1 MARTTGAGNWT
12 RRDFFRFGAVAGTAV
27 IGGPALLTACSE
39 VPQGGSGAGG
49 TLQRIKEAGT
59 IKIGIAGEVPYGY
72 TEGGEVTGEAPEV
85 ARAVF
90 KAIGVENVEPTQV
103 EFGQL
108 IPALNAG
115 EFDMVAAGMAVRPDR
130 CENAAFSS
138 VDYVTPTALMVPKG
152 NPQGVQNFEDVK
164 AKGLAIAVLSG
175 TIEQE
180 VAKAAGIAADKIQ
193 PYDGQPELFQAL
205 QDNRAYCGALTDISL
220 KELLKQNPG
229 AAFEVTEGFT
239 LELDGEEQIQAGG
252 FVFRKGEDDLV
263 DAFNTELDKLHE
275 SGDWLTIVE
284 PFGFT
289 DANLPPDDVTTE
301 KLCQE
306 S

>member
-1 MARTTGAGNWT
+1 MAMGNWT

-39 VPQGGSGAGG
+39 VPQGGSGEGG
-49 TLQRIKEAGT
+49 TLQRIREAGT
-59 IKIGIAGEVPYGY
+59 IKVGIAGEVPYGY
-72 TEGGEVTGEAPEV
+72 TDGGEVTGEAPEV
-85 ARAVF
+85 AKAVF
-90 KAIGVENVEPTQV
+90 KAIGVDKVEATQV

-115 EFDMVAAGMAVRPDR
+115 QFDMVAAGMAILPER

-138 VDYVTPTALMVPKG
+138 VDYVTPTAFMVPKG
-152 NPQGVQNFEDVK
+152 NPEGVKNFEDVK
-164 AKGLAIAVLSG
+164 AKGLTVAVLSG
-175 TIEQE
+175 TIEQA
-180 VAKAAGIAADKIQ
+180 VAKATGIADANIQ

-220 KELLKQNPG
+220 RELLKNNPG
-229 AAFEVTEGFT
+229 VPFEVTDGFVPV
-239 LELDGEEQIQAGG
+239 LDGKEQIQAGG
-252 FVFRKGEDDLV
+252 FVFRKGETDLV

-275 SGDWLTIVE
+275 SGDWLQIVT

-289 DANLPPDDVTTE
+289 EDNLPPDDVTTA
-301 KLCQE
+301 KLCE
-306 S
+306 GS

>member
-1 MARTTGAGNWT
+1 MAMGNWT

-39 VPQGGSGAGG
+39 VPQGGSGEGG
-49 TLQRIKEAGT
+49 TLQRIREAGT
-59 IKIGIAGEVPYGY
+59 VKVGIAGEVPYGY
-72 TEGGEVTGEAPEV
+72 TDGGEVTGEAPEV
-85 ARAVF
+85 AKAVF
-90 KAIGVENVEPTQV
+90 KAIGVDKVEATQV

-115 EFDMVAAGMAVRPDR
+115 QFDMVAAGMAILPER

-138 VDYVTPTALMVPKG
+138 VDYVTPTAFMVPKG
-152 NPQGVQNFEDVK
+152 NPEGVKNFEDVK
-164 AKGLAIAVLSG
+164 AKGLTVAVLSG
-175 TIEQE
+175 TIEQA
-180 VAKAAGIAADKIQ
+180 VAKATGIADANIQ

-220 KELLKQNPG
+220 RELLKNNPG
-229 AAFEVTEGFT
+229 VPFEVTDGFVPV
-239 LELDGEEQIQAGG
+239 LDGKEQIQAGG
-252 FVFRKGEDDLV
+252 FVFRKGETDLV

-275 SGDWLTIVE
+275 SGDWLEIVT

-289 DANLPPDDVTTE
+289 EDNLPPDDVTTA
-301 KLCQE
+301 KLCE
-306 S
+306 GS

>member
-1 MARTTGAGNWT
+1 MAMGNWT

-39 VPQGGSGAGG
+39 VPQGGSGEGG
-49 TLQRIKEAGT
+49 TLQRIKDAGT
-59 IKIGIAGEVPYGY
+59 VKVGIAGEVPYGY

-85 ARAVF
+85 AKAVF
-90 KAIGVENVEPTQV
+90 KAMGIDKVEATQV

-115 EFDMVAAGMAVRPDR
+115 EYDMVAAGMAVLPDR
-130 CENAAFSS
+130 CKNAAFSN
-138 VDYVTPTALMVPKG
+138 VDYVTPTAFMVPKG
-152 NPQGVQNFEDVK
+152 NPQGVKNFEDVK
-164 AKGLAIAVLSG
+164 AKGLIVAVLSG
-175 TIEQE
+175 TIEQQ
-180 VAKAAGIAADKIQ
+180 VAEATGIAADKIQ

-220 KELLKQNPG
+220 RELLKQNADAP
-229 AAFEVTEGFT
+229 FEVTEGFVP
-239 LELDGEEQIQAGG
+239 ELDGKEQIQAGG
-252 FVFRKGEDDLV
+252 FVFRKGETDLV

-275 SGDWLTIVE
+275 SGEWLTIVE
-284 PFGFT
+284 PFGF
-289 DANLPPDDVTTE
+289 AESNLPPDDVTTE
-301 KLCQE
+301 QLCQE

>member
-1 MARTTGAGNWT
+1 MAMGNWT

-39 VPQGGSGAGG
+39 VPQGGSGEGG

-85 ARAVF
+85 AKAVF
-90 KAIGVENVEPTQV
+90 KALGVANVEPTQV

-115 EFDMVAAGMAVRPDR
+115 QFDMVAAGMAIIPDR
-130 CENAAFSS
+130 CENAAFST
-138 VDYVTPTALMVPKG
+138 VDYVTPTAFMVPKG
-152 NPQGVQNFEDVK
+152 NPQGVKNFEDVM
-164 AKGLAIAVLSG
+164 AKGLKVAVLSA
-175 TIEQE
+175 TIEQN
-180 VAKAAGIAADKIQ
+180 VAKATGIPEGNIQ

-205 QDNRAYCGALTDISL
+205 QDGRAYCGALTDISL
-220 KELLKQNPG
+220 RELLKTNPG
-229 AAFEVTEGFT
+229 VPFEVTEGFVPM
-239 LELDGEEQIQAGG
+239 LDGKEQIQAGG
-252 FVFRKGEDDLV
+252 FVFRKGESDLV
-263 DAFNTELDKLHE
+263 DAFNAELDKLHE
-275 SGDWLTIVE
+275 SGEWLEIVK

-289 DANLPPDDVTTE
+289 EDNLPPEDVTTE
-301 KLCQE
+301 QLCAG